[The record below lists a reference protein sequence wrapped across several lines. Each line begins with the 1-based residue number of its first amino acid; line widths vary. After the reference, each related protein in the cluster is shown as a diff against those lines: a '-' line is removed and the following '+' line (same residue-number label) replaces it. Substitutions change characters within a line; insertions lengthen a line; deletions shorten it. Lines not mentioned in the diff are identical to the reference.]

1 MPRLDQMSLI
11 CQQIQYQWKH
21 SALKT
26 QLNVNQT
33 IYHQLFS
40 SANVNKPGRW
50 LANKLFFLFF
60 WQTETIV
67 HLSSIQSLDKLGHWR
82 GRKGRFSRDPLP
94 AFSAGGPCEQVW
106 HGKRCP
112 LFDVVHPAFP
122 LLTTALATLQG
133 ALVRTGMSTL
143 WCCPS
148 SISSANHGISHPQRC
163 PEQICQPL
171 CFGHNLLF
179 SSPLYYAITLM
190 LRLLHQ

>member
-122 LLTTALATLQG
+122 LPTMVSPILQVPWRRVTERLSWHVTCPNHASFHLLTVARRGSCGPTRKLILLCTQS
-133 ALVRTGMSTL
+133 LVL
-143 WCCPS
+143 S
-148 SISSANHGISHPQRC
+148 SK
-163 PEQICQPL
+163 
-171 CFGHNLLF
+171 
-179 SSPLYYAITLM
+179 
-190 LRLLHQ
+190 